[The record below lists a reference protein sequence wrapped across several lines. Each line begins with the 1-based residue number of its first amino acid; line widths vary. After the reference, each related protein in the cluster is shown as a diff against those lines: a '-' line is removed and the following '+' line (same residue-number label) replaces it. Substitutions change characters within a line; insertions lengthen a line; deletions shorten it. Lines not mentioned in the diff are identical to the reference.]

1 MTIWK
6 RIAIFVFYFLIVVT
20 TLFCFR
26 PKETLLFSSIR
37 RRFLLSWKNRTTLFR
52 KRYNLIIKRKITVK
66 GSWDIRTSRFRQ
78 SQHISSFPR
87 KAISQTRSKN
97 THTHRQTNTAWS
109 TTNKSDTENIAPKR
123 SHPILLRC
131 FLAHYVMKK
140 QFLSCS
146 DVIGFS
152 DILRNIAH

>member
-1 MTIWK
+1 MTIRK
-6 RIAIFVFYFLIVVT
+6 RIAVFIFYSLIVVT

-26 PKETLLFSSIR
+26 PKETLLSSSIR
-37 RRFLLSWKNRTTLFR
+37 RRFLLTWKKRATLFR
-52 KRYNLIIKRKITVK
+52 KRYNPIIKRKIKVN

-78 SQHISSFPR
+78 SQHISGFPR

-97 THTHRQTNTAWS
+97 TQTHRPTNTAWS
-109 TTNKSDTENIAPKR
+109 TTNKSDTVNIAQKR
-123 SHPILLRC
+123 SHTVLLRC

-146 DVIGFS
+146 DIIGFS